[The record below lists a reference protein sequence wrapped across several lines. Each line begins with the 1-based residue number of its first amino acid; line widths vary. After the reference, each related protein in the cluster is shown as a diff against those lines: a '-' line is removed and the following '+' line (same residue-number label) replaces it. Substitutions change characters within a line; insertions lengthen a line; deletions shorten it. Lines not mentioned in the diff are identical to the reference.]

1 MTKQNKPIKGLR
13 RDVLVLLCA
22 PVQEDDLLTNYTS
35 NLLQTLPPLKQTTIF
50 KKFSEPLTYESLLT
64 ELSIKGEDDVAV
76 VFWGHG
82 NESSLL
88 GPPAATDP
96 QDKTCFYDATSID
109 SGPKYM
115 LAMCCS
121 AAIGLA
127 RAFDGR
133 DDRAFIG
140 FDRPIPFVLA
150 GGVYAEWWTKIVH
163 GCADAM
169 LQFKNVDDLRAAV
182 QQIYKLAL
190 SVFPTDSK
198 REHGLLM
205 NGYLLKQLE
214 SIDFVRT

>member
-1 MTKQNKPIKGLR
+1 MTKQNETFKGLPR
-13 RDVLVLLCA
+13 NLVVLLCA
-22 PVQEDDLLTNYTS
+22 PVQKDDLLTNYTS
-35 NLLQTLPPLKQTTIF
+35 KLLENFPSLNHSTKLR
-50 KKFSEPLTYESLLT
+50 KFSEPLTYENLLT
-64 ELSIKGEDDVAV
+64 ELSLNTEDDVAV

-88 GPPAATDP
+88 GPPDP
-96 QDKTCFYDATSID
+96 SSQTRTSFYDATSID

-150 GGVYAEWWTKIVH
+150 GGIYAEWWTKIVQ
-163 GCADAM
+163 GCAAAM
-169 LQFKNVDDLRAAV
+169 LQFNNVDDLRAAV
-182 QQIYKLAL
+182 QHVYKSAL
-190 SVFPTDSK
+190 SVFPPDSK

-205 NGYLLKQLE
+205 NGYLLQQLE